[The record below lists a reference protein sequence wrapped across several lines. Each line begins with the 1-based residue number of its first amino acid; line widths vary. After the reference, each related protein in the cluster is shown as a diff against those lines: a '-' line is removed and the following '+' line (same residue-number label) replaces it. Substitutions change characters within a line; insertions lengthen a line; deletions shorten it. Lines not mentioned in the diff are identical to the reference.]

1 SLRQIESVSA
11 LWVTTVSVYY
21 KNLRFLT
28 AGTTVLSIHSLKKRD
43 LQNWVKAKLN
53 PTVARPAP
61 QRRVVKHYGD
71 FILMNTSERL
81 HSTLLHIRR
90 HISPQMMIVRAG
102 LT

>member
-1 SLRQIESVSA
+1 LSKLGTVGNHCFRLLQEFKVPHGWDHSSV
-11 LWVTTVSVYY
+11 V
-21 KNLRFLT
+21 
-28 AGTTVLSIHSLKKRD
+28 HSLKKRD

-90 HISPQMMIVRAG
+90 HISPHMMIVRAG
-102 LT
+102 LS